1 GNSVMPFL
9 QSPLSEFGDRQ
20 LAQGRQDIGPCRAL
34 NSTAGLTA
42 APQVLGQIS
51 GEGVCNR
58 ERTVGRNKVTSNFP
72 RLAGKDIA
80 SLSLRLRERKCSE
93 VVRVTGI
100 IRGAQG
106 FIVLTA
112 HIVAKPRN
120 PLAAFGSTAISQ
132 SAAFPLGS
140 AKYFNDLVT

>member
-51 GEGVCNR
+51 GEGICNR

-80 SLSLRLRERKCSE
+80 SLSLRLRERKRSE

-100 IRGAQG
+100 ICGAQR
-106 FIVLTA
+106 FIMLTA
-112 HIVAKPRN
+112 HIIAKPRD
-120 PLAAFGSTAISQ
+120 PLAAFGPTAIPQ
-132 SAAFPLGS
+132 CAAFRDNSPIRFRTLG
-140 AKYFNDLVT
+140 